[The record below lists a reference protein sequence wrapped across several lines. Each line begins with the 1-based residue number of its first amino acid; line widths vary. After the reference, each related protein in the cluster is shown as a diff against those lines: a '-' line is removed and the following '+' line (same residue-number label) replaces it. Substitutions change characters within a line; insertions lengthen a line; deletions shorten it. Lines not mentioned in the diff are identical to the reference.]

1 MGDSVELIN
10 TRQFPRKN
18 CEVGQAH
25 TGFIQEKLRW
35 VNLIQDSFRVQEKKI
50 KGEGGEERARK
61 RGLRYNG
68 VSNCGYDE
76 QKTIEQL

>member
-1 MGDSVELIN
+1 V
-10 TRQFPRKN
+10 
-18 CEVGQAH
+18 
-25 TGFIQEKLRW
+25 RW
-35 VNLIQDSFRVQEKKI
+35 VKLFFLIQDSFRVQEKKI